1 MGTAILL
8 NVIGGLRV
16 FDLVYV
22 MTRGG
27 PNRSTE
33 VLATYMYEQAFKF
46 SDMGYAAAIALV
58 IVVLSVV
65 AAILRIRWGSRIHD

>member
-58 IVVLSVV
+58 IVVLSVT
-65 AAILRIRWGSRIHD
+65 AAILRIRWGARLRD